1 MKNVILTTGVYDLI
15 KDHIRRKKVNKEQE
29 AFLINE
35 LKSATQIV
43 RREVPEN
50 VVVINS
56 KLKVLDQDTNQE
68 FEVTLVGPSKVKVS
82 KNRLSIL
89 SDIGLATVGRKV
101 GEIISWPTEQAIKQY
116 KILAVQ
122 AL

>member
-29 AFLINE
+29 EFLINE

-68 FEVTLVGPSKVKVS
+68 LEVTLVGPSKVKVS

>member
-29 AFLINE
+29 DFLINE
-35 LKSATQIV
+35 LKSSTQIT

-56 KLKVLDQDTNQE
+56 KLRVLDKDTNQE
-68 FEVTLVGPSKVKVS
+68 IEVTLVGPSKVKVS

-101 GEIISWPTEQAIKQY
+101 GEIIAWPTEQVVKQY